1 MKTQNRTGIIELEEM
16 EFFAYHGCYEEEQ
29 IKGNKFLVNI
39 TVETDVTKPAETD
52 SIDDAL
58 NYVEIYKLT
67 EKEMNKTSHLLENV
81 AARIIDKLFENF
93 DSIIH
98 AEVKVSKLTPRIDG
112 LMKMVSLTLKR

>member
-1 MKTQNRTGIIELEEM
+1 MKIQNRTGIIELEEM

-39 TVETDVTKPAETD
+39 TVETDVAKPAETD
-52 SIDDAL
+52 NIDDAL

-67 EKEMNKTSHLLENV
+67 EQEMKSTSHLLENV
-81 AARIIDKLFENF
+81 AARIIDRLFRDF

-112 LMKMVSLTLKR
+112 LMKKVSLTLKR

>member
-1 MKTQNRTGIIELEEM
+1 MEIQNRTGIIELEEM
-16 EFFAYHGCYEEEQ
+16 EFFAFHGCYEEEQ

-39 TVETDVTKPAETD
+39 RVETDVTKPTETD
-52 SIDDAL
+52 CIEDAL

-67 EKEMNKTSHLLENV
+67 EQEMNKTSHLLEHV
-81 AARIIDKLFENF
+81 TARIIDKLFENF

-112 LMKMVSLTLKR
+112 LMKKVSLTLKR

>member
-1 MKTQNRTGIIELEEM
+1 MKTQNITGIIELEEM

-52 SIDDAL
+52 CIDDAL

-67 EKEMNKTSHLLENV
+67 ENEMNITSHLLENV
-81 AARIIDKLFENF
+81 AARIIDKLFKNF